1 MKKFVII
8 YKNGMVISVDMNVSK
23 LKNATLVIH
32 GMSII
37 VNVK

>member
-23 LKNATLVIH
+23 LKNATLGIH